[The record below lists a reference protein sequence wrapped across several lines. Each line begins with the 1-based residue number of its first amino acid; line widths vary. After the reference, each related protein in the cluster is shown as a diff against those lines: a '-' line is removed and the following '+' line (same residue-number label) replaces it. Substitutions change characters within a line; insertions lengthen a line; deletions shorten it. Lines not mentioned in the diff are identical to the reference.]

1 MASRHHQQP
10 IYCYYKDAL
19 TGKTQK
25 FTATAGS
32 GTISLTSAKGV
43 SITINGNA
51 LKKRVQQANRHHLRR
66 NFDKGSMLVTNKP
79 TMGIMADGKH
89 AMLKSGG
96 EFFIKASQGGV
107 DLKPANIILTFLT
120 FNRW

>member
-1 MASRHHQQP
+1 
-10 IYCYYKDAL
+10 
-19 TGKTQK
+19 
-25 FTATAGS
+25 
-32 GTISLTSAKGV
+32 LTSAKGV

-51 LKKRVQQANRHHLRR
+51 LTKNGSPVTGPDITYVEI
-66 NFDKGSMLVTNKP
+66 FDKGSHVTNKP

-107 DLKPANIILTFLT
+107 DLKLLLTLS
-120 FNRW
+120 